1 MEELNVELL
10 RKIELLNSLNLEEL
24 QDIRSKMII
33 RKFKKNETILYEE
46 DTNKFMYAILDGR
59 VKVVKTTED
68 GKEII
73 LAMHKSGDSFGEI
86 SMIDGKTTT
95 AAVQATDNSVVAI
108 ISKENFQS
116 VLYSQ
121 KKFVDGLL
129 KMLCSRIRENVD
141 KIQMLN
147 FNNASQRIKMLF
159 IKLSQQYGEK
169 TPDGIIM
176 RIKLTHQDLASMTGL
191 TRETVTRVVD
201 IWQKNGYIVVSKDR
215 SILLSSNFLED
226 VTQPFK

>member
-1 MEELNVELL
+1 MEELSVELL

-33 RKFKKNETILYEE
+33 KKFKKNETILYEE

-108 ISKENFQS
+108 ISKENFHS
-116 VLYSQ
+116 VLSSQ
-121 KKFVDGLL
+121 KKFVDRLL

-141 KIQMLN
+141 TIQMLN
-147 FNNASQRIKMLF
+147 FNNGSQRIKMLF
-159 IKLSQQYGEK
+159 IKLSQEYGEK
-169 TPDGIIM
+169 TPDGII
-176 RIKLTHQDLASMTGL
+176 RIK
-191 TRETVTRVVD
+191 
-201 IWQKNGYIVVSKDR
+201 N
-215 SILLSSNFLED
+215 
-226 VTQPFK
+226 